1 MNERTFRE
9 SLAELKS
16 EVDDDIF
23 GVDKKWQKL

>member
-9 SLAELKS
+9 SLAQFKTPAQ
-16 EVDDDIF
+16 DDIF